1 MNGCRHRRIEHSS
14 ARWRL
19 RFNGLMA
26 SEVLDALLADEAVS
40 VQHLVTHR
48 RELHAAPELAFK
60 EIETAGYIAERLDA
74 LAVDRLETGVGGTG
88 VVADIKGERPGHAV
102 LVRADMDGLPITE
115 AGDLPFRSARRGVM
129 HACGHDVHMAIA
141 LEVARALAENR
152 DRLPGMVRFAFQPAE
167 ECAGGARPMI
177 DAGVLTG
184 IDRVIGLHVWSE
196 LPLGQVSVRPEVVMA
211 SADQF
216 TLTVRGKGGHGAQPH
231 QTVDAVVIAAQ
242 VVGALQTLVSRET
255 APASPVVI
263 TLGSVHGGTAA
274 NIVAGEVVIQG
285 TLRTLDRE
293 LRTRLLG
300 RVAELAA
307 GTATAMRG
315 GCEFRHDSAAPPV
328 VNDPR
333 MATVAAE
340 AARGIVGAAGV
351 VAFEPLM
358 VGEDF
363 AYFLEARPGCFFLLG
378 GAPEGARVGHHTAE
392 FRIDERCLPIGF
404 RVMTAAVLRLL
415 QKTKT

>member
-1 MNGCRHRRIEHSS
+1 MT
-14 ARWRL
+14 
-19 RFNGLMA
+19 
-26 SEVLDALLADEAVS
+26 SELLDALLADDAAS

-60 EIETAGYIAERLDA
+60 EIETAGYIADRLDA
-74 LAVDRLETGVGGTG
+74 LSVDRLETGVGGTG

-102 LVRADMDGLPITE
+102 LVRADMDGLPIQE
-115 AGDLPFRSARRGVM
+115 AGGLAFRSARRGVM

-177 DAGVLTG
+177 EAGVLTG

-196 LPLGQVSVRPEVVMA
+196 LPLGQVSVRPDVVMA

-300 RVAELAA
+300 RIAELAA
-307 GTATAMRG
+307 GTAAAMRG

-333 MATVAAE
+333 MATVVAE
-340 AARGIVGAAGV
+340 AARGVVGAAGV

-404 RVMTAAVLRLL
+404 QVMTAAVLRLL
-415 QKTKT
+415 QEN